1 MEKCLQHVQTVW
13 RFLRFVQI
21 FFRLQTLART
31 VTTRLLAETSLHVM
45 VGKRN
50 KPLRIIL
57 TLSIVGQAEAESL
70 PPYLDGI
77 HQRDQNLMVGLD

>member
-13 RFLRFVQI
+13 RYLRFVQI
-21 FFRLQTLART
+21 SFHLQILART
-31 VTTRLLAETSLHVM
+31 VTTRLLAEISPHVM

-50 KPLRIIL
+50 KPQRIIL

-70 PPYLDGI
+70 PPFLDGI
-77 HQRDQNLMVGLD
+77 HQKGRNLMVGLD